1 MSNIKYLLK
10 NWSRQEINMFLET
23 KEFLTYNFKDKISED
38 KMESYFEEIKNK
50 VDRINDL
57 DKQWVACN
65 QEHEKY
71 TVIKAMEKLNTIDMF
86 LNKITKEMVS
96 DIIDEIC
103 KSMSDKNIIHKPRI
117 VFYILV
123 LDQIRKKQ
131 RKDI

>member
-10 NWSRQEINMFLET
+10 NWSRQEIDIFLET
-23 KEFLTYNFKDKISED
+23 KEFLTCNFKNKISEN
-38 KMESYFEEIKNK
+38 KMENYFEEIKNK
-50 VDRINDL
+50 VDRINNL

-103 KSMSDKNIIHKPRI
+103 KSMSDKNIVHKPRI

>member
-96 DIIDEIC
+96 NIIDEIC